1 MLFYWR
7 AGGAKYVGFHSGD
20 DVDWKRGCEGSQP
33 KVTDDWRTPFLPG
46 HQAKH
51 TAVARSITICPS
63 TPQLDSLVC
72 ITQTRPL
79 TWILC
84 QPVDPYPLNYEKSLA
99 RYGLLPLRAPS
110 SPLIVTRLV
119 ARLWTS
125 CPWTIYGQ
133 TLNIEFC
140 MLISRPG
147 SSKKEDEG
155 ENVEQLEDENKV

>member
-1 MLFYWR
+1 MDLY
-7 AGGAKYVGFHSGD
+7 
-20 DVDWKRGCEGSQP
+20 
-33 KVTDDWRTPFLPG
+33 
-46 HQAKH
+46 
-51 TAVARSITICPS
+51 
-63 TPQLDSLVC
+63 
-72 ITQTRPL
+72 
-79 TWILC
+79 

-110 SPLIVTRLV
+110 SPLILTRLV
-119 ARLWTS
+119 ARLWMS
-125 CPWTIYGQ
+125 CPCTIYGQ